1 MITLLNGEHW
11 GKDEIL
17 TQMYDDEFYY
27 GHLGKHALSSSSIK
41 TILKS
46 PKTYRNVVKY
56 GSDSET
62 PALIAG
68 KLFHWM
74 ILEPQK
80 LDKLHFVSASTRN
93 TNVYKQAKEEH
104 GEVYLVKEKFE
115 AERLT
120 DALLRNEE
128 ALRLINKSEFE
139 VPAIE
144 MLDGFAVRGKA
155 DILKDNEIIDIK
167 TTTDMAASFRYSAD
181 KWGYDL
187 QAYLY
192 TKLFNV
198 DKFTFLVIDKGS
210 CDIGVFEASEDFIA
224 RGEGKFK
231 QAIDLYK
238 YFFVEEHNLDQYVM
252 RGIL

>member
-1 MITLLNGEHW
+1 MITLLNGDAW

-17 TQMYDDEFYY
+17 TQMVDDEFYY
-27 GHLGKHALSSSSIK
+27 GLLGKYALSSSSIK

-56 GSDSET
+56 GSNFET

-74 ILEPQK
+74 VLEPHK
-80 LDKLHFVSASTRN
+80 IDRLHFVEASTRN
-93 TNVYKQAKEEH
+93 TNIYKHAKEEH

-120 DALLRNEE
+120 DALLRNEA
-128 ALRLINKSEFE
+128 ALKLLNNAEFE

-144 MLDGFAVRGKA
+144 MMEGIAIRGKA
-155 DILKDNEIIDIK
+155 DILKGDHLIDLK
-167 TTTDMAASFRYSAD
+167 TTADLNAFKWSAD
-181 KWGYDL
+181 KYGYDL
-187 QAYLY
+187 QAWLY
-192 TKLFNV
+192 MQLFNCT
-198 DKFTFLVIDKGS
+198 KFTFLVVDKSS
-210 CDIGVFEASEDFIA
+210 CDIGIFETTDEFLERGKNKFIQ
-224 RGEGKFK
+224 GIEN
-231 QAIDLYK
+231 YK
-238 YFFVEEHNLDQYVM
+238 YFFEQDNDLDQYVM

>member
-17 TQMYDDEFYY
+17 TQMVDDKFYY

-46 PKTYRNVVKY
+46 PKTYRNVIKY
-56 GSDSET
+56 GSESET

-74 ILEPQK
+74 VLEPQK
-80 LDKLHFVSASTRN
+80 LDRLHFVEASTRN
-93 TNVYKQAKEEH
+93 TNVYKKAKEEH
-104 GEVYLVKEKFE
+104 GEAYLEKEKQS

-120 DALLRNEE
+120 DALLRNEA
-128 ALRLINKSEFE
+128 ALQLLNKAEFE

-144 MLDGFAVRGKA
+144 MMEGIAIRGKA
-155 DILKDNEIIDIK
+155 DVLKGDHLIDLK
-167 TTTDMAASFRYSAD
+167 TTADLNAFKWSAD
-181 KWGYDL
+181 KYGYDL
-187 QAYLY
+187 QAWLY
-192 TKLFNV
+192 MQLFNCT
-198 DKFTFLVIDKGS
+198 KFTFLVVDKSS
-210 CDIGVFEASEDFIA
+210 CDIGIFETTDEFLERGKNKFIQ
-224 RGEGKFK
+224 GIEN
-231 QAIDLYK
+231 YK
-238 YFFVEEHNLDQYVM
+238 YFFEQDNDLDQYVM

>member
-104 GEVYLVKEKFE
+104 GEVYLVKEKFA

-120 DALLRNEE
+120 DALLRNEA
-128 ALRLINKSEFE
+128 ALQLLNKAEFE

-144 MLDGFAVRGKA
+144 MMEGIAIRGKA
-155 DILKDNEIIDIK
+155 DILKGDH
-167 TTTDMAASFRYSAD
+167 
-181 KWGYDL
+181 L
-187 QAYLY
+187 
-192 TKLFNV
+192 
-198 DKFTFLVIDKGS
+198 
-210 CDIGVFEASEDFIA
+210 
-224 RGEGKFK
+224 
-231 QAIDLYK
+231 IDLK
-238 YFFVEEHNLDQYVM
+238 STGSEEHTSELQSRLHLVCRLLLEKKNQVDT
-252 RGIL
+252 GITTR

>member
-17 TQMYDDEFYY
+17 TQMVDDEFYY
-27 GHLGKHALSSSSIK
+27 GHLGKHALSSSSLK
-41 TILKS
+41 MLLKS
-46 PKTYRNVVKY
+46 PKTYRNVTKY
-56 GSDSET
+56 GSDTDS
-62 PALIAG
+62 PALRAG
-68 KLFHWM
+68 KLLHWM
-74 ILEPQK
+74 VLEPHK
-80 LDKLHFVSASTRN
+80 IDALHFVEASSKN
-93 TNVYKQAKEEH
+93 TNIYKHAVEEH
-104 GEVYLVKEKFE
+104 GEVYLEKEKQQSQ
-115 AERLT
+115 RLT

-128 ALRLINKSEFE
+128 AIKLINKSEFE

-144 MLDGFAVRGKA
+144 MLDGLAFRGKA
-155 DILKDNEIIDIK
+155 DILKDNNIIDIK
-167 TTTDMAASFRYSAD
+167 TTQDIGSFRYSAD
-181 KWGYDL
+181 KYGYDL

-224 RGEGKFK
+224 RGEDKYR
-231 QAIDLYK
+231 QATDLYK
-238 YFFVEEHNLDQYVM
+238 YFFVEEHDLDQYVM